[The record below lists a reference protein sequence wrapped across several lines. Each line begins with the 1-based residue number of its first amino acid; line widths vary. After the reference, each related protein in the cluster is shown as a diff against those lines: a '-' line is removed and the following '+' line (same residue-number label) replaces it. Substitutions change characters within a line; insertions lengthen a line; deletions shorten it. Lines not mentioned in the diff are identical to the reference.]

1 MKNATAFKTYH
12 LERRMH
18 VRRFY
23 TVMFAQTTGSHT
35 AMDHFL
41 SEELLPQVILTAWFY
56 YKGSIRMYSTKV
68 YSSFAVQLISI
79 SLLQQKDGLRMYQ
92 PVVL

>member
-1 MKNATAFKTYH
+1 
-12 LERRMH
+12 MH

-23 TVMFAQTTGSHT
+23 TEMFAQTTGSHT

>member
-1 MKNATAFKTYH
+1 
-12 LERRMH
+12 MH
-18 VRRFY
+18 VRCFY
-23 TVMFAQTTGSHT
+23 TVMFAQTTGFHT
-35 AMDHFL
+35 ATDHFL

-56 YKGSIRMYSTKV
+56 YKGNIRMYLTKV

-79 SLLQQKDGLRMYQ
+79 SLLQQKGGLRMYQ

>member
-1 MKNATAFKTYH
+1 
-12 LERRMH
+12 MH

-23 TVMFAQTTGSHT
+23 TAMFAQTTGSHT

-56 YKGSIRMYSTKV
+56 YKGNIRTYSTKV